1 MKAYK
6 GLKMND
12 IDVLGR
18 EEFAN
23 QILQVIEYYSEKKQS
38 ISFALQGDWGIGKSW
53 LIKKLYN
60 ALYDFQD
67 FDNCGSKYCIFTYNA
82 WDFDYYDEP
91 LISLFISIYKQ
102 LNNENALFI
111 QNDETRKKVKAL
123 FETLKDCF
131 LEELKPIPFIGN
143 IINFKQEYDETIEN
157 LHDKIRKYDYH
168 FDINQ
173 IMEATIKG
181 LSKIAEQKQLV
192 IIVDELDRCLPEYT
206 IKVLERMHH
215 ISNNVQNLQIIYSID
230 KKQIEET
237 VRKIYGQKVNA
248 SDYLKKF
255 MFFSFNLDFGKINEK
270 FLIKYKNIFTNFD
283 FVFTDNFDKE
293 KAFISILHEINM
305 REREIVV
312 QKIELINSVLNKNN
326 EDLDISILYVE
337 LFLAYCLIKEIDI
350 CNSTVHYDNDS
361 LFFEF
366 INENGL
372 PVKSVFVSQYFN
384 ILSQCHNVK
393 QQFHGYVGYYKANI
407 EFVIYNLLDNLINRQ
422 VPQYSIAW
430 EQEFYRKSLGYLN
443 NFIELYK
450 SIEM

>member
-6 GLKMND
+6 GIKMND

-60 ALYDFQD
+60 ALYDFQN

-111 QNDETRKKVKAL
+111 KNEEAREKVKAL

-131 LEELKPIPFIGN
+131 LEELKPIPLIGN
-143 IINFKQEYDETIEN
+143 IIDFKQKYNKKRKKI
-157 LHDKIRKYDYH
+157 HDKIRKYDYH
-168 FDINQ
+168 YDINQ

-181 LSKIAEQKQLV
+181 LSKIADQKQLV
-192 IIVDELDRCLPEYT
+192 IFVDELDRCLPEYA

-215 ISNNVQNLQIIYSID
+215 ISKNVQNLQIIYSID

-237 VRKIYGQKVNA
+237 VRKIYGQKVIA

-255 MFFSFNLDFGKINEK
+255 MSFSFNLDLGKLNEN
-270 FLIKYKNIFTNFD
+270 FLIKYKNIFNNFD
-283 FVFTDNFDKE
+283 FIFTDNFNKE

-305 REREIVV
+305 REREIVI
-312 QKIELINSVLNKNN
+312 QKIELINSVLNNNN

-337 LFLAYCLIKEIDI
+337 LFLAYCSIKEIDI
-350 CNSTVHYDNDS
+350 CNSTVHYDKNT

-384 ILSQCHNVK
+384 ILTQCHNVK
-393 QQFHGYVGYYKANI
+393 QEFHGYAGYYKANI
-407 EFVIYNLLDNLINRQ
+407 EYVIFNLLNNLMNRKI
-422 VPQYSIAW
+422 PEYSIAW
-430 EQEFYRKSLGYLN
+430 EQDFYKKSLNYLN
-443 NFIELYK
+443 SFIELYK